1 MKPQV
6 ERSNVRAEAE
16 VPRIG
21 RYRVCYRIAQGGMA
35 SVYLAKLDATA
46 GFSKW
51 VALKII
57 HPNIA
62 AEDRFVEM
70 FLDEA
75 RLAARL
81 DHPNLCTVFDFGED
95 DGRYYIA
102 MEYLHGET
110 LGNVARRAWSAQG
123 ALPRELG
130 VRLVADAARGLHA
143 AHELKADDGA
153 NAHVVHRDVSPEN
166 VFVTYSGNAKV
177 VDFGVARSDDQLHE
191 RTTTGE
197 LKGKLAYMSPEQL
210 HERKIDRRTDV
221 WALGVVLWEVTVG
234 RRLFRRQTDAATVF
248 AITRD
253 PITPPSRLCTDYPHD
268 LEAIVMRA
276 LERDLT
282 KRYQTAHELC
292 RVLEAWLL
300 ASGRHAG
307 VTEVGDF
314 MQALFAEQIA
324 WRDRFLRQSVFR
336 DLVAAWQSM
345 PARPSASEE
354 PEAPGLELGMP
365 VLSAVARP
373 SPPAPLTAQ
382 QPPDPE
388 PRIPVLDD
396 PDATTRAPPL
406 SAEQVSGEV
415 LPLMRRAGARHA
427 RTPVA
432 PVNDRDLTR
441 KVPATLARTGARIR
455 TEGNATSPTLPRPP
469 RATDAA
475 PGVTPLTVER
485 HTEPYVMS
493 LPPRRS
499 RWDVVGYLVGLM
511 VLGGLFAHI
520 WFDQPRAP
528 RTARNGTPTVT
539 TSRTLTPAPSPPPA
553 AAPAP
558 VAVPAPTPPA
568 PAPPPTVVPSPA
580 MAPTA
585 VEVAPATR
593 RRHHHDDTVES
604 DPTGLSDDRSTPGL
618 LQVTAS
624 TSAEVFIGSRSL
636 GRTPLDGVQLSP
648 GVYSVRVVSP
658 DHPGAREFIVTVRP
672 HRTAS
677 LHAAW
682 NDEREMPVAPM
693 PTARDPEP

>member
-1 MKPQV
+1 MKPQA
-6 ERSNVRAEAE
+6 ERPNARADAE

-62 AEDRFVEM
+62 AEERFVEM

-143 AHELKADDGA
+143 AHELKADDGE

-177 VDFGVARSDDQLHE
+177 VDFGVARSDDQIHE

-210 HERKIDRRTDV
+210 HERKVDRRTDV

-253 PITPPSRLCTDYPHD
+253 PITPPSRLVADYPLD
-268 LEAIVMRA
+268 LEAIVLRA

-292 RVLEAWLL
+292 RALEAWLL
-300 ASGRHAG
+300 TSGRHAG

-324 WRDRFLRQSVFR
+324 WRDRFLRPAEPVFR

-345 PARPSASEE
+345 PARPAPGEE
-354 PEAPGLELGMP
+354 PELPGLELGMP
-365 VLSAVARP
+365 VLSAVSRP
-373 SPPAPLTAQ
+373 SPPSPLGPQ
-382 QPPDPE
+382 EPPDPE
-388 PRIPVLDD
+388 PRIPLLDD
-396 PDATTRAPPL
+396 PDATARSLGDVEASDVVPLTRRAPL
-406 SAEQVSGEV
+406 VSV
-415 LPLMRRAGARHA
+415 DDRA
-427 RTPVA
+427 RTRKYRATPVHVA
-432 PVNDRDLTR
+432 PMRA
-441 KVPATLARTGARIR
+441 PAPDVGV
-455 TEGNATSPTLPRPP
+455 TSPTLPRPP
-469 RATDAA
+469 RPSDASVG
-475 PGVTPLTVER
+475 PTPLTVER
-485 HTEPYVMS
+485 PTEPHLIT

-499 RWDVVGYLVGLM
+499 RWDVVGYLLGLM
-511 VLGGLFAHI
+511 VLGALFAHI
-520 WFDQPRAP
+520 WFDQPQAP
-528 RTARNGTPTVT
+528 RAARNVPPVVT
-539 TSRTLTPAPSPPPA
+539 TPRPLAPA
-553 AAPAP
+553 ARAP
-558 VAVPAPTPPA
+558 VAPPLPARAPVARAPVAPPSAA
-568 PAPPPTVVPSPA
+568 PAPPPA
-580 MAPTA
+580 
-585 VEVAPATR
+585 VAPAPA
-593 RRHHHDDTVES
+593 RRHRHQDAPAD
-604 DPTGLSDDRSTPGL
+604 DPTGLTDDRNVPGL
-618 LQVTAS
+618 LRVTAS
-624 TSAEVFIGSRSL
+624 TSAEVFIGSRSI
-636 GRTPLDGVQLSP
+636 GRTPLDGVPLSP
-648 GVYSVRVVSP
+648 GVYSVRVVAP
-658 DHPGAREFIVTVRP
+658 DHTGAREFIVTVRP

-693 PTARDPEP
+693 PTARPSEP